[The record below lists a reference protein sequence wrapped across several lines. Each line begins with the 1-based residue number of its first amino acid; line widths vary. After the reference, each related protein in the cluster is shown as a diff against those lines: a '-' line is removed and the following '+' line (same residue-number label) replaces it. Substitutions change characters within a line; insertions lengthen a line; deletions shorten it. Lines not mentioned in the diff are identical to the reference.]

1 MCENTADYSSRRLAA
16 SFALLHCCFSLV
28 VGSKHEA
35 CLQNVK
41 ISREVI
47 LKTVK
52 SHHYERRTHGGT
64 NEQWTACSTMM
75 GEAETAK
82 ENGPHNVAR
91 Q

>member
-16 SFALLHCCFSLV
+16 SFALPHCFSLV
-28 VGSKHEA
+28 VGSKHEQA
-35 CLQNVK
+35 CLQNVNIARK
-41 ISREVI
+41 VI